1 MQILIFVLK
10 LKNSNLIVGRLI
22 FDQMSTFQMRAKR
35 KGIKIL
41 IYIYVLHTKGPFR
54 LSYFW
59 AYANKQVFMYYSEAC
74 QSSLWRYNFSWL

>member
-54 LSYFW
+54 LSYF
-59 AYANKQVFMYYSEAC
+59 
-74 QSSLWRYNFSWL
+74 